1 MGVHSM
7 GKVWSTIALFFVCK
21 LCYTSAFVYARTVA
35 KCSAMDSNYRQ
46 DEHGFYYAESANYHP
61 TGYEFSA
68 SVNQFPVDP

>member
-1 MGVHSM
+1 
-7 GKVWSTIALFFVCK
+7 
-21 LCYTSAFVYARTVA
+21 
-35 KCSAMDSNYRQ
+35 MDSNYRQ